1 MNKMFKSLSIF
12 WIASLSIGL
21 AAWPAIAQA
30 GNMMPGAA
38 IAAKGT
44 SNGVAAC
51 ASCHG
56 AQGEGNAAASFPRL
70 AGLPA
75 AYLSA
80 QLNHF
85 ADGTRQNP
93 IMTTM
98 AKQLSQAERD
108 AVAAYFASLP
118 AAAGVATDNADSAKA
133 SDVGAWLA
141 TRGRWDQELPACVQ
155 CHGPGGIGV
164 GNAFPPLAGQ
174 SAAYLATQLHAFKDG
189 SRPGGPMNLM
199 TVVAKRMSDADI
211 TAVANYFGAANS
223 VVAASNPE
231 TKKGGDT
238 K

>member
-1 MNKMFKSLSIF
+1 MNRLFIRLPTLWMVSLSV
-12 WIASLSIGL
+12 GL
-21 AAWPAIAQA
+21 ATSPAIARA
-30 GNMMPGAA
+30 ENVKPGAA

-44 SNGVAAC
+44 PNGVAAC

-56 AQGEGNAAASFPRL
+56 AHGEGNAAASFPRL

-93 IMTTM
+93 IMTAM
-98 AKQLSQAERD
+98 AKQLSQVERD

-118 AAAGVATDNADSAKA
+118 AAAGVATDNADTAKA
-133 SDVGAWLA
+133 SDVGVWLA

-155 CHGPGGIGV
+155 CHGPGGNGV

-211 TAVANYFGAANS
+211 TAVADYFGAANS
-223 VVAASNPE
+223 AVAASKPE
-231 TKKGGDT
+231 TKKGGE
-238 K
+238 KK

>member
-1 MNKMFKSLSIF
+1 MNKMFKPLPIL
-12 WIASLSIGL
+12 WMASLSIGL
-21 AAWPAIAQA
+21 AVWPAIARA
-30 GNMMPGAA
+30 ENVMPGAS

-44 SNGVAAC
+44 PNGVAAC

-56 AQGEGNAAASFPRL
+56 AHGEGNAAASFPRL

-98 AKQLSQAERD
+98 AKQLSQGERD

-118 AAAGVATDNADSAKA
+118 AAAGIATGKADTAKA
-133 SDVGAWLA
+133 SDVGEWLA
-141 TRGRWDQELPACVQ
+141 TRGRWERDLPACVQ

-164 GNAFPPLAGQ
+164 GSAFPPLAGQ
-174 SAAYLATQLHAFKDG
+174 SAAYLATQLHAFKNG

-211 TAVANYFGAANS
+211 TAVADYFGAATS
-223 VVAASNPE
+223 AVAASKPE
-231 TKKGGDT
+231 TTKGMEKK
-238 K
+238 

>member
-1 MNKMFKSLSIF
+1 MNRLFMRLPTLWLVSLSV
-12 WIASLSIGL
+12 GL
-21 AAWPAIAQA
+21 AGLPAIARA
-30 GNMMPGAA
+30 ENVMPGAS

-44 SNGVAAC
+44 PNGVAAC

-56 AQGEGNAAASFPRL
+56 AHGEGNAAASFPRL

-85 ADGTRQNP
+85 AEGTRQNP

-98 AKQLSQAERD
+98 AKQLSQGERD

-118 AAAGVATDNADSAKA
+118 AAAGVATGKAATAKA
-133 SDVGAWLA
+133 SDVGEWLA
-141 TRGRWDQELPACVQ
+141 TRGRWDQDLPACVQ

-164 GNAFPPLAGQ
+164 GAVFPPLAGQ
-174 SAAYLATQLHAFKDG
+174 SAGYLSAQLHAFKDG

-211 TAVANYFGAANS
+211 TAVADYFGAAS
-223 VVAASNPE
+223 SAVAASKPE
-231 TKKGGDT
+231 TTKGGE
-238 K
+238 KK

>member
-1 MNKMFKSLSIF
+1 MNRLSMRLPTLWMLSLSV
-12 WIASLSIGL
+12 GL
-21 AAWPAIAQA
+21 ASGPGIAYA
-30 GNMMPGAA
+30 EKVTPGAS

-44 SNGVAAC
+44 PNGVAAC

-56 AQGEGNAAASFPRL
+56 AHGEGNAAASFPRL

-98 AKQLSQAERD
+98 AKQLSQGERD

-118 AAAGVATDNADSAKA
+118 AAAGVLMDKPDASKE

-164 GNAFPPLAGQ
+164 GAAFPPLAGQ
-174 SAAYLATQLHAFKDG
+174 SAGYLSAQLHAFKDG
-189 SRPGGPMNLM
+189 ARPGGPMNLM

-211 TAVANYFGAANS
+211 TAVANYFGTAAS
-223 VVAASNPE
+223 AVAASKPE
-231 TKKGGDT
+231 TRKEVGKK
-238 K
+238 